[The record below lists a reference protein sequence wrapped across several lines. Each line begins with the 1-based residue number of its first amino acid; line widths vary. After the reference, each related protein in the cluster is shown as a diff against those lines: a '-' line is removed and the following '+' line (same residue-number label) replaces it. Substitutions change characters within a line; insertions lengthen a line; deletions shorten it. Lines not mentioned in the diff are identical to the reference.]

1 MEYKVG
7 DKVRIKSI
15 NEILKDYKKGFHT
28 LDITQSKYC
37 GEVHKVTGTGM
48 LEGPVYTLDDVPG
61 YWYESFLDKA
71 ENIYRVSVGWDMSV
85 DLSITEY
92 QYKKICSQSEKTG
105 CTIAEVLRMLVAAGM
120 QLLGEDES
128 PC

>member
-15 NEILKDYKKGFHT
+15 NEILKDYKKGCFHS

-37 GEVHKVTGTGM
+37 GEFHKVTGTGM
-48 LEGPVYTLDDVPG
+48 LEGPVYTLEDVPG
-61 YWYESFLDKA
+61 CWYESFLDKE
-71 ENIYRVSVGWDMSV
+71 ENLYRVCVGWDMSA

-92 QYKKICSQSEKTG
+92 QYKKICNQSEKTG

-120 QLLGEDES
+120 QLMG
-128 PC
+128 